1 MKGYA
6 VEPNDAMREQG
17 MKLFTG
23 QNTFVWSEGSAE
35 MTGLPDNCV
44 DWVLMGSSFHWTDA
58 PRAMKE
64 FRRILRPG
72 GFFTAIWNPR
82 DIQRSALH
90 TEIEDMIYQEVPGL
104 KRVSSGRAMT
114 TEKITE
120 RKGVYN
126 AHIDGMCP

>member
-1 MKGYA
+1 MVG
-6 VEPNDAMREQG
+6 R
-17 MKLFTG
+17 
-23 QNTFVWSEGSAE
+23 
-35 MTGLPDNCV
+35 
-44 DWVLMGSSFHWTDA
+44 
-58 PRAMKE
+58 
-64 FRRILRPG
+64 FRRDDRSAGQLCG
-72 GFFTAIWNPR
+72 LGAHGFVLPLDGCAQGDERISADIKAGRIFTAIWNPR

-104 KRVSSGRAMT
+104 KRVSSGSAMT